1 MTMSQFALRWCLDY
15 DAVTTVIPGAKRPDQ
30 ARQNAAASELPPLPA
45 ALHEQLEQFY
55 GEQVA
60 VALSAASIEVSA

>member
-1 MTMSQFALRWCLDY
+1 MTMAQFALRWCLDY

-45 ALHEQLEQFY
+45 ALHEQLDWFY
-55 GEQVA
+55 AEHVA
-60 VALSAASIEVSA
+60 AQIRGKY